1 MTKLTLSKMGIALSI
16 DTQEPTDLIFLE
28 EAAFRM
34 FEKLEGNV

>member
-1 MTKLTLSKMGIALSI
+1 MTKLIISKVGVSVSI

-34 FEKLEGNV
+34 FKKLEED